1 LGLIDAANFKAQNLL
16 MLLIQGVTVLVFGA
30 GGEILGWIPG

>member
-1 LGLIDAANFKAQNLL
+1 LGLIDATNFKAQNLL
-16 MLLIQGVTVLVFGA
+16 MLIQGVTVLVFGA